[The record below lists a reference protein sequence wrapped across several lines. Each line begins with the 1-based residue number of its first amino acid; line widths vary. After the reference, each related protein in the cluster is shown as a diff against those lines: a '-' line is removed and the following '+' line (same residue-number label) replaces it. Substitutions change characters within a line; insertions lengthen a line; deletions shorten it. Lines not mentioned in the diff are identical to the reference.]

1 INGKAAF
8 VQYVSPTQV
17 NVLAPADTGAG
28 SVSVNVTNAAGTSAA
43 AAATLQT
50 VLPGLFA
57 ASGYVRAVR
66 YPDGAVI
73 DGSAV
78 VKAGDI
84 LALYGT
90 GLGPANSAPA
100 TGAVFTG
107 AYETT
112 NQVT

>member
-1 INGKAAF
+1 
-8 VQYVSPTQV
+8 
-17 NVLAPADTGAG
+17 
-28 SVSVNVTNAAGTSAA
+28 
-43 AAATLQT
+43 
-50 VLPGLFA
+50 
-57 ASGYVRAVR
+57 VR

-112 NQVT
+112 NQVTVTIGGQAAEVLWGGLVGPGLYQANVVVPAVSAGDREVIARVTGVNSPGGTMLKISG